1 MKPATPSRRQLRF
14 AATAVFLSLTAAFL
28 VLECFVRAYYWEEV
42 DSISLRGDLPPA
54 SVVPFLRRIPDP
66 ELLYDLQP
74 GARLI
79 GWGAVRVEI
88 DPSGCCRVLPGGRA
102 DDAVSLKIALLGDS
116 TPFGWKTAYEK
127 TYGHLLRS
135 LLQRALRR
143 PVAIRNFAVPG
154 YNSQQ
159 NRVVLEKKVLPW
171 RPDLVILHYDHNDSQ
186 PVDDRSAGHMYPEYG
201 DNPLHSMLF
210 KLVKRRLRR
219 LARVRSTTIVEDAP
233 AHAESLFQGYRYS
246 GPQFEQ
252 HFREMKRIADLAAA
266 ARIPIIA
273 FIWNPWL
280 KPSARFES
288 DPFYA
293 LLHKPV
299 SKRLRALGYRTADS
313 YDFYQGHMSG
323 KDQKDLS
330 GLWITP
336 QDAHPNAEG
345 HRLIARYLLREVLKA
360 LAAPKPS
367 PAKAEPAPS
376 RAPGG

>member
-1 MKPATPSRRQLRF
+1 VKTATPGRRQPRF
-14 AATAVFLSLTAAFL
+14 AAAAVFLSLAASL
-28 VLECFVRAYYWEEV
+28 LLLECFVRLYYRREV
-42 DSISLRGDLPPA
+42 DSLSLRGDLPP
-54 SVVPFLRRIPDP
+54 SYVVPFLRRIPDP

-88 DPSGCCRVLPGGRA
+88 DPSGCCRVLPGRRA
-102 DDAVSLKIALLGDS
+102 DDAGSLRIAILGDS
-116 TPFGWKTAYEK
+116 TPFGWKTPYEK

-135 LLQRALRR
+135 LLQRALRKS
-143 PVAIRNFAVPG
+143 VAIRNFAVPS

-159 NRVVLEKKVLPW
+159 NRVVFEKKVLPW
-171 RPDLVILHYDHNDSQ
+171 RPDLVILHYDHNDAH
-186 PVDDRSAGHMYPEYG
+186 PVDDTPAGHMYPEYG

-219 LARVRSTTIVEDAP
+219 LARVRSTIVMEGAP
-233 AHAESLFQGYRYS
+233 AHAENLYQGYRYS

-266 ARIPIIA
+266 GRIPIIA

-280 KPSARFES
+280 KPSARSES

-299 SKRLRALGYRTADS
+299 SDRLRALGYRVADS
-313 YDFYQGHMSG
+313 YDFYQGHMRG
-323 KDQKDLS
+323 KNQKDLS
-330 GLWITP
+330 GLWTNP

-360 LAAPKPS
+360 HAAPTPS
-367 PAKAEPAPS
+367 PANAEPAPS
-376 RAPGG
+376 PGPAG